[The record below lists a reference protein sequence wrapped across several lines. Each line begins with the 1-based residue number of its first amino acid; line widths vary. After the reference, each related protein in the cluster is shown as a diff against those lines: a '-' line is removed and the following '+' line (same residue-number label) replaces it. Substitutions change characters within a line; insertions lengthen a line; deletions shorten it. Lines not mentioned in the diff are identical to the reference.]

1 MGNRTPSPIAAS
13 SKGSGTQMILR
24 RIFGILLVIA
34 AAAGI
39 IFSLFGQIEIWRY
52 RPVVTK
58 TVIDNLALVDQ
69 TLTTTQNVLTLV
81 GKVVQT
87 TTTEV
92 VSLQET
98 TNTLAQAIQDT
109 NPMLDS
115 LISLTSK
122 DLPAAVSA
130 TQTSL
135 ASAQSSALL
144 IDNVLTALTSIPFL
158 PVAAYKPEVPLHTA
172 LAQVSTSLNTL
183 KPSLATINTSLV
195 DGKTNLGVVESELT
209 NISETTQ
216 GISSTLGNAQTAI
229 DQYQVVTTQLKMNV
243 EAVQTAAQTRILAIT
258 WILSLVLGWLLIAQ
272 LGLGIQGLDLAR
284 SRPEVKKSWITIHSR
299 NLRSRRTTANKPS
312 TTAIHSKYK
321 ENDYERQ

>member
-1 MGNRTPSPIAAS
+1 M
-13 SKGSGTQMILR
+13 
-24 RIFGILLVIA
+24 VIA

-39 IFSLFGQIEIWRY
+39 IFSLIGQIEIWHY

-58 TVIDNLALVDQ
+58 TVINNLALVDQ
-69 TLTTTQNVLTLV
+69 TLSTTQNVLTLV
-81 GKVVQT
+81 GQVVQT

-92 VSLQET
+92 ISLQET
-98 TNTLAQAIQDT
+98 TNTLALAIHDT

-115 LISLTSK
+115 LIGLTSK

-144 IDNVLTALTSIPFL
+144 IDDVLTALTSIPFL

-195 DGKTNLGVVESELT
+195 DGKTNMGVVEIELT

-216 GISSTLGNAQTAI
+216 GISSTLGNAQAVI
-229 DQYQVVTTQLKMNV
+229 DQYKVVTTQLKTNV
-243 EAVQTAAQTRILAIT
+243 EAAQRAVPTWIMAIT
-258 WILSLVLGWLLIAQ
+258 WILSFVLGWLLIAQ
-272 LGLGIQGLDLAR
+272 LGLGIQGLDLVR
-284 SRPEVKKSWITIHSR
+284 SRPEAKKHWISIHSR
-299 NLRSRRTTANKPS
+299 NRRNKRTTANKSS
-312 TTAIHSKYK
+312 TPAILSKYK